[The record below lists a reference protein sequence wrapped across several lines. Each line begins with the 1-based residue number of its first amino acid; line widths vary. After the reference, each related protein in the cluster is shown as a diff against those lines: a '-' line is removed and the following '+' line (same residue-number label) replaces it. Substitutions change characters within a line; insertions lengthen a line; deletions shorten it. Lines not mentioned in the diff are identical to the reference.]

1 MERQEFLKGA
11 LSSLTLLSVSGC
23 FTPKLY
29 EHHKYD
35 ETSTSFYVT
44 EDGSKV
50 VVVGEKYHYIFDDV
64 SPSLK
69 NILLSPLEL
78 RKVVIADLSNFYVR
92 RDNVVTGDYI
102 LSLSST
108 ASEEQRKSA
117 LDAGFVPP
125 GPTLSG
131 HLKGLRYST
140 EGFAATAQTQTFSQ
154 PYVVSI
160 EEQGS
165 MVAKILLT
173 PIAVTADGILIL
185 AGAAL
190 LLILLAAAGGG
201 GRG

>member
-1 MERQEFLKGA
+1 MKRREFLSGG
-11 LSSLTLLSVSGC
+11 LSSLVVLSTTGC

-29 EHHKYD
+29 EQHKYD

-50 VVVGEKYHYIFDDV
+50 VVLGDKYHYIFDEV

-78 RKVVIADLSNFYVR
+78 RQVVIADLSNFYVR
-92 RDNVVTGDYI
+92 RDNVVTGDYTI
-102 LSLSST
+102 SLSSR

-117 LDAGFVPP
+117 LDAGFVSP

-131 HLKGLRYST
+131 QLKGLRYST
-140 EGFAATAQTQTFSQ
+140 EGFAATAQTQKFSQ

-160 EEQGS
+160 EEEGS

-173 PIAVTADGILIL
+173 PIAVTADGVLIL
-185 AGAAL
+185 GVLFLVGMAL
-190 LLILLAAAGGG
+190 G
-201 GRG
+201 GRRM

>member
-1 MERQEFLKGA
+1 MKRREFLIRG
-11 LSSLTLLSVSGC
+11 LSSLAVLSTTGC

-29 EHHKYD
+29 EQHNYD

-50 VVVGEKYHYIFDDV
+50 VVLGEKYHYIFDDV
-64 SPSLK
+64 APSLK

-78 RKVVIADLSNFYVR
+78 RKVVLADLSNFYVR
-92 RDNVVTGDYI
+92 RDNVVTGDYT

-131 HLKGLRYST
+131 QLKGLRYST
-140 EGFAATAQTQTFSQ
+140 EGFAATAQTQKFSQ

-160 EEQGS
+160 EEEGS

-173 PIAVTADGILIL
+173 PIAVTADGALIL
-185 AGAAL
+185 GALFL
-190 LLILLAAAGGG
+190 LLVVLGAHRPI
-201 GRG
+201 

>member
-140 EGFAATAQTQTFSQ
+140 EGFPGGPHALADHRRKLRVAVELAEGDL
-154 PYVVSI
+154 PRRHEVE
-160 EEQGS
+160 EEQEGT
-165 MVAKILLT
+165 VL
-173 PIAVTADGILIL
+173 
-185 AGAAL
+185 
-190 LLILLAAAGGG
+190 GG
-201 GRG
+201 